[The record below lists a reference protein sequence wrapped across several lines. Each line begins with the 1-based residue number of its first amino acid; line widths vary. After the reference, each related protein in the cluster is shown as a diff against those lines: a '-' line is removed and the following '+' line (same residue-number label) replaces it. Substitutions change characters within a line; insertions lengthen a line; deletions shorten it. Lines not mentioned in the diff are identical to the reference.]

1 MRREPEE
8 KQRDAERTK
17 QRIVEAAVEE
27 FAAKGFAGARVSAI
41 ADRAGVNKQLISYY
55 FGGKEGLYRELTSQ
69 WEQAEGGFAEE
80 SASLGQ
86 LVAGYVKANS
96 EHRSFGKLL
105 VWEGLADGAPS
116 PEFAEG
122 MRRNVEALRERQ
134 ARGESP
140 AGVDPAAMMVALFA
154 MAAAGVAFPQVV
166 RAVCGMD
173 PGSAEFASFY
183 AGQLE
188 RLMDALSLGSAEG

>member
-55 FGGKEGLYRELTSQ
+55 FGGKEGLYLDVVSQ
-69 WEQAEGGFAEE
+69 WRRAESGFTEAPM
-80 SASLGQ
+80 SLGQ
-86 LVAGYVKANS
+86 LLAGYVVANT
-96 EHRSFGKLL
+96 EHRSLGKLL
-105 VWEGLADGAPS
+105 VWEGLTEGPPS
-116 PEFAEG
+116 AEFAEE
-122 MRRNVEALRERQ
+122 MRANVEALRERQ
-134 ARGESP
+134 AMGELP
-140 AGVDPAAMMVALFA
+140 AWLDPGAMMVAMFA

-166 RAVCGMD
+166 RAACGMD
-173 PGSAEFASFY
+173 AGSAEFAAFY
-183 AGQLE
+183 ADQLE
-188 RLMDALSLGSAEG
+188 RLMDALAREG